1 MSWWTNLRA
10 RTRVLL
16 AGSIRRRLVVSIAV
30 VHAVLMTLFVVDLVH
45 RQLVFLKGQSHTR
58 AEGLAHVIAVNS
70 VSWVLADDV
79 RGLSEVVRS
88 LRSHPHLMYAMVV
101 DPRGQVLAHTDR
113 DRIGYYVSDPL
124 SMDILSGEPT
134 LRTVIES
141 TRMVEVATPVLSQ
154 NRVIGWARVALDQQE
169 EISNIHSTTVEGVF
183 YILSAIVVGTVCALW
198 ISRRLTSD
206 FLQLGEA
213 VDQLRKGK
221 REIRSLDQPAHEI
234 ARVEQAFVAM
244 ADTIW
249 RREDELRHTINQLAA
264 SNTDLERF
272 AYIASHDLQEPLRT
286 VVGFAQLLEKR
297 YKGKLDADADQ
308 FIEFIVEGG
317 KRMSMQIQGLLDFS
331 RIDAKGQAFKNVDM
345 EQVVHSA
352 LDNLADSIRQAGAE
366 IEVEKLLSV
375 HGDDIQLML
384 LFQNILSNAI
394 KFRRA
399 DEVPRI
405 HISCTQFDG
414 MTEFRISDNG
424 IGIDPDRA
432 DEIFMIFRRLHN
444 SPQYSGRGIG
454 LAICRRIIERHGGR
468 ISAEPCPEGGTCF
481 VCTLPSAMAAE
492 AKDRDKDTQGG
503 HSQVA

>member
-1 MSWWTNLRA
+1 MSWWLNLRA
-10 RTRVLL
+10 KTRDLL

-30 VHAVLMTLFVVDLVH
+30 VHAVLMTLFVADLIH

-58 AEGLAHVIAVNS
+58 AEGLARVIAVNS

-113 DRIGYYVSDPL
+113 DRIGFYVSDPL
-124 SMDILSGEPT
+124 SMDILNGPPA
-134 LRTVIES
+134 LRTMVETS
-141 TRMVEVATPVLSQ
+141 RMVEVATPVMVQ

-169 EISNIHSTTVEGVF
+169 EIANIHSTLVEGIF
-183 YILSAIVVGTVCALW
+183 YIVSAIVVGTVCALW
-198 ISRRLTSD
+198 ISRRLTAD

-213 VDQLRKGK
+213 VDQLRKGR
-221 REIRSLDQPAHEI
+221 REIRSLDQPAREI

-244 ADTIW
+244 AETIW

-297 YKGKLDADADQ
+297 YKGRLDADADQ

-317 KRMSMQIQGLLDFS
+317 KRMSLQIQGLLDFS
-331 RIDAKGQAFKNVDM
+331 RIDAKGQAFKNVEM
-345 EQVVHSA
+345 GMVVHAA
-352 LDNLADSIRQAGAE
+352 LDNLGDAIRQSGAE
-366 IEVEKLLSV
+366 IEVGPLPAI

-384 LFQNILSNAI
+384 LFQNIFSNAI
-394 KFRRA
+394 KFRRPDQA
-399 DEVPRI
+399 P
-405 HISCTQFDG
+405 HIRVECAQVDG
-414 MTEFRISDNG
+414 MAEFRISDNG
-424 IGIDPDRA
+424 IGIDPAKA

-454 LAICRRIIERHGGR
+454 LAICRRIVERHGGHIR
-468 ISAEPCPEGGTCF
+468 AEALPGGGTCF
-481 VCTLPSAMAAE
+481 VCTLPTAMEDE
-492 AKDRDKDTQGG
+492 APATRE

>member
-1 MSWWTNLRA
+1 MSWWQDIRA
-10 RTRVLL
+10 RTRVML

-30 VHAVLMTLFVVDLVH
+30 VHAVLMTLFVADLIH
-45 RQLVFLKGQSHTR
+45 RQLTFLKGQSHTR
-58 AEGLAHVIAVNS
+58 AEGLARIIAVNS

-113 DRIGYYVSDPL
+113 DRIGFYVSDPL
-124 SMDILSGEPT
+124 SMDILSGPPA
-134 LRTVIES
+134 LRTVVES
-141 TRMVEVATPVLSQ
+141 THMVEVATPVMAQ

-169 EISNIHSTTVEGVF
+169 EIANIRSTMIEGIF
-183 YILSAIVVGTVCALW
+183 YIFSAIVVGTVCALW
-198 ISRRLTSD
+198 ISRRLTAD

-213 VDQLRKGK
+213 VDQMRKGK
-221 REIRSLDQPAHEI
+221 RDIKSLDQPAQEI

-244 ADTIW
+244 AETIW

-286 VVGFAQLLEKR
+286 VVGFAQLLERR

-308 FIEFIVEGG
+308 FIDFIVEGG
-317 KRMSMQIQGLLDFS
+317 KRMSMQIQGLLEFS

-345 EQVVHSA
+345 GPVLQSA
-352 LDNLADSIRQAGAE
+352 LDNLADALRQSDAE
-366 IEVEKLLSV
+366 ISVGALPRV
-375 HGDDIQLML
+375 HGDEIQLML

-394 KFRRA
+394 KFRRPDQRPLIRVECA
-399 DEVPRI
+399 
-405 HISCTQFDG
+405 SCDG
-414 MTEFRISDNG
+414 MAEFRISDNG
-424 IGIDPDRA
+424 IGIDPSRA

-444 SPQYSGRGIG
+444 SAQYSGRGIG
-454 LAICRRIIERHGGR
+454 LAICRRIVERHGGSIR
-468 ISAEPCPEGGTCF
+468 AEALPQGGTCF
-481 VCTLPSAMAAE
+481 ICALPMAIEGE
-492 AKDRDKDTQGG
+492 ATDADDRV
-503 HSQVA
+503 QVA

>member
-1 MSWWTNLRA
+1 MNLSTLRA
-10 RTRVLL
+10 KLRDLL

-30 VHAVLMTLFVVDLVH
+30 VHAVLMTLFVADLVH
-45 RQLVFLKGQSHTR
+45 RQLVFLQGQSHTR
-58 AEGLAHVIAVNS
+58 AEGLARVLSVNS

-101 DPRGQVLAHTDR
+101 DSRGQVLAHTDR
-113 DRIGYYVSDPL
+113 DRIGFYVSD
-124 SMDILSGEPT
+124 SVSQDILSGPPT
-134 LRTVIES
+134 QRTVVE
-141 TRMVEVATPVLSQ
+141 TQRMVEVAIPVMAE

-169 EISNIHSTTVEGVF
+169 EIANIHSTLVEGIF

-221 REIRSLDQPAHEI
+221 REIKSLDQPAHEI
-234 ARVEQAFVAM
+234 ARVESAFVAM
-244 ADTIW
+244 AETIW

-297 YKGKLDADADQ
+297 YKGKLDSDADQ
-308 FIEFIVEGG
+308 FIDFIVEGG
-317 KRMSMQIQGLLDFS
+317 KRMSLQIQGLLDFS
-331 RIDAKGQAFKNVDM
+331 RIDAKGQAFKNVEM
-345 EQVVHSA
+345 GPVVHAA
-352 LDNLADSIRQAGAE
+352 LDNLADSIRQSGAE
-366 IEVEKLLSV
+366 IEVGKLPAV

-394 KFRRA
+394 KFRRP
-399 DEVPRI
+399 DVVPHIRI
-405 HISCTQFDG
+405 ECAQKDA
-414 MTEFRISDNG
+414 MAEFRISDNG
-424 IGIDPDRA
+424 IGVDPARV

-454 LAICRRIIERHGGR
+454 LAICRRIVERHGGH
-468 ISAEPCPEGGTCF
+468 IVAEARPEGGTSF
-481 VCTLPSAMAAE
+481 ICTLPLAMAEDVAE
-492 AKDRDKDTQGG
+492 DGKANV
-503 HSQVA
+503 QVA

>member
-1 MSWWTNLRA
+1 MTAWASFRA
-10 RTRVLL
+10 KVRRML

-30 VHAVLMTLFVVDLVH
+30 VHAVLMTLFVADLVH
-45 RQLVFLKGQSHTR
+45 RQLVFLQGQSHTR
-58 AEGLAHVIAVNS
+58 ATGLARVIAVNS

-88 LRSHPHLMYAMVV
+88 VRSHPHLMYAMVV

-113 DRIGYYVSDPL
+113 DRIGFYVSDPL
-124 SMDILSGEPT
+124 SMDILAGAPAA
-134 LRTVIES
+134 RTVVE
-141 TRMVEVATPVLSQ
+141 TTHMVEVAMPVMVQ

-169 EISNIHSTTVEGVF
+169 EIANIRSTLIDGIF

-198 ISRRLTSD
+198 ISRRLTAD

-221 REIRSLDQPAHEI
+221 REITPLDQPAQEI

-244 ADTIW
+244 AETIW

-297 YKGKLDADADQ
+297 YKGKLGDDADQ
-308 FIEFIVEGG
+308 FIDFIVEGG
-317 KRMSMQIQGLLDFS
+317 KRMSMQIQGLLEFS

-345 EQVVHSA
+345 GPVLQAA
-352 LDNLADSIRQAGAE
+352 LDNLADAIRQSGAE
-366 IEVEKLLSV
+366 IAVPPLPKV

-384 LFQNILSNAI
+384 LFQNILGNAM
-394 KFRRA
+394 KFRRP
-399 DEVPRI
+399 DTVPHVRI
-405 HISCTQFDG
+405 DWAPFG
-414 MTEFRISDNG
+414 EMVEFRISDNG
-424 IGIDPDRA
+424 IGIDPERI

-444 SPQYSGRGIG
+444 GAQYSGRGIG
-454 LAICRRIIERHGGR
+454 LAICRRIVERHGGAIR
-468 ISAEPCPEGGTCF
+468 AEPLAEGGTCF
-481 VCTLPSAMAAE
+481 VCTLPAAVE
-492 AKDRDKDTQGG
+492 DDVAETDACV
-503 HSQVA
+503 QVA

>member
-1 MSWWTNLRA
+1 MSWWTGVREK
-10 RTRVLL
+10 TRNLL

-30 VHAVLMTLFVVDLVH
+30 VHAVLMTLFVADLIH

-58 AEGLAHVIAVNS
+58 AVGLARVIAVNS

-124 SMDILSGEPT
+124 SMDILSGPPA
-134 LRTVIES
+134 LRTVVES
-141 TRMVEVATPVLSQ
+141 TRMVEVATPVMAQ

-169 EISNIHSTTVEGVF
+169 EIANIHSTMVEGIF

-198 ISRRLTSD
+198 ISRRLTND

-213 VDQLRKGK
+213 VDQMRKGK
-221 REIRSLDQPAHEI
+221 REIKSLDQPAQEI

-244 ADTIW
+244 AETIW
-249 RREDELRHTINQLAA
+249 RREDELRHTISQLAA

-331 RIDAKGQAFKNVDM
+331 RIDAKGQAFKNLDL
-345 EQVVHSA
+345 EPVVQGA
-352 LDNLADSIRQAGAE
+352 LDNLADAIRQSGAE
-366 IEVEKLLSV
+366 ITVGPMPRV

-384 LFQNILSNAI
+384 LVQNILSNAI
-394 KFRRA
+394 KFRKP

-405 HISCTQFDG
+405 RVEAAQHDG
-414 MTEFRISDNG
+414 MAEIRISDNG
-424 IGIDPDRA
+424 IGIDPSRA
-432 DEIFMIFRRLHN
+432 DEIFMIFRRLHK
-444 SPQYSGRGIG
+444 SSQYSGRGIG
-454 LAICRRIIERHGGR
+454 LAICRRIVERHGGR
-468 ISAEPCPEGGTCF
+468 ILAEPQPEGGTCF
-481 VCTLPSAMAAE
+481 VCTLPLAIEDEDSVPAG
-492 AKDRDKDTQGG
+492 TT
-503 HSQVA
+503 QVA